1 MTQNNPKIQGK
12 FYPLQH
18 EEWLRACREL
28 RSTELVVLHYL
39 KTINPSCEKIAIPHS
54 VIASDLKKNK
64 STVSQAIQVLKEK
77 NWLPGWFESQQASQ
91 NKTVTFEEVES

>member
-64 STVSQAIQVLKEK
+64 STVSQAIQALKEK
-77 NWLPGWFESQQASQ
+77 NWLPEWFELRQASQ
-91 NKTVTFEEVES
+91 NKTVTFEEVR

>member
-18 EEWLRACREL
+18 EEWLKACREL
-28 RSTELVVLHYL
+28 NSAELDVFFYL
-39 KTINPSCEKIAIPHS
+39 KTVNPSGEKITIPYN

-64 STVSQAIQVLKEK
+64 STIRRAIQVLKEK
-77 NWLPGWFESQQASQ
+77 NWLPDWFELPQTEQ
-91 NKTVTFEEVES
+91 NNTVTFEEVR

>member
-28 RSTELVVLHYL
+28 NSAELDVLYYL
-39 KTINPSCEKIAIPHS
+39 KTINPSGEKRA
-54 VIASDLKKNK
+54 VTYNTIASDLKKNK
-64 STVSQAIQVLKEK
+64 STVSRAIQALKDK
-77 NWLPGWFESQQASQ
+77 NWLPEWFELQPAEQI
-91 NKTVTFEEVES
+91 NTVTFEEVES